1 MSAANSA
8 ASQVRRT
15 AEPTQSAAP
24 RAAMRA
30 SPAAGFAFVDSGDE
44 IRINLGDIQ
53 FARESMEIEAFKPSL
68 LSRFLDLVAPLK

>member
-15 AEPTQSAAP
+15 AAP
-24 RAAMRA
+24 PQAMRA
-30 SPAAGFAFVDSGDE
+30 PQAQAAGFAFVDSGDA

-53 FARESMEIEAFKPSL
+53 FGRESMEIEGFKPSL

>member
-15 AEPTQSAAP
+15 AAPPQAAA
-24 RAAMRA
+24 RA
-30 SPAAGFAFVDSGDE
+30 PQPQAAGFAFVDSGDA

-53 FARESMEIEAFKPSL
+53 FGRESMEIEGFKPSL